1 VKSESVID
9 LTRNVTETA
18 MCTPIDGP
26 HGMFSLPTDD

>member
-1 VKSESVID
+1 VKPESVID
-9 LTRNVTETA
+9 LNVTETA